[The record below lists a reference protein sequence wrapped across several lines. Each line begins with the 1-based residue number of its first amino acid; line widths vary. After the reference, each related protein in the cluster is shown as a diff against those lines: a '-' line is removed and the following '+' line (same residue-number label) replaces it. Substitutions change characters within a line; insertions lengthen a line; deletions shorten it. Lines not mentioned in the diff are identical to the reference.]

1 MYVFQKDISRHFNKG
16 SGEKYP
22 EESNAPHVGAFFFAP
37 KTDFD
42 FKNALIDTTPHL
54 INEDE
59 RGFF

>member
-1 MYVFQKDISRHFNKG
+1 MSRKDISRHFNKT

-22 EESNAPHVGAFFFAP
+22 EESNAPHVGAFFFVP
-37 KTDFD
+37 KTGFD
-42 FKNALIDTTPHL
+42 FKDTLIDMTPCL

>member
-1 MYVFQKDISRHFNKG
+1 MFGKYISRHFNKA

-22 EESNAPHVGAFFFAP
+22 EESNAPHVGAFFFGP
-37 KTDFD
+37 KSDFD
-42 FKNALIDTTPHL
+42 FKDPLMDVTPSL

>member
-1 MYVFQKDISRHFNKG
+1 VSGKDISRHFNKA

-37 KTDFD
+37 MTHLDFR
-42 FKNALIDTTPHL
+42 NALMDTASRL

-59 RGFF
+59 GGFF

>member
-1 MYVFQKDISRHFNKG
+1 VFRKDISRHFNKA

-42 FKNALIDTTPHL
+42 FKNASFGYGAPFDK
-54 INEDE
+54 
-59 RGFF
+59 